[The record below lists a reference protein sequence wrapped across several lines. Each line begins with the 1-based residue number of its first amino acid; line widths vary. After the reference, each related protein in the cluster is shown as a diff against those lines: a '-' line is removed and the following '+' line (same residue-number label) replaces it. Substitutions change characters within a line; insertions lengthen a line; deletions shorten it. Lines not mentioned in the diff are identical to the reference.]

1 MCEGESQQE
10 KQYSCWVRSGEM
22 SLQIEERLVKDMKV
36 AVVPAP
42 PTPTQSS
49 SVLLTPP
56 RDVSFLQP
64 RSGPRFL
71 QVV

>member
-1 MCEGESQQE
+1 MKGESQQE

-42 PTPTQSS
+42 P
-49 SVLLTPP
+49 PP
-56 RDVSFLQP
+56 PHRAALCS
-64 RSGPRFL
+64 
-71 QVV
+71 